1 MSRDAS
7 RIRLQLPTIDDV
19 GDGTP
24 TASTD
29 TYVCVTGNVSWSGF
43 SRDAVRSDCS
53 ETTLDAFGNLF
64 KAYIGGK
71 EIEGGELSFDADWSP
86 DVLTTTGG
94 RLLAAFY
101 SGLVGNYKLKYPAAV
116 GETAG
121 PILTIPACVIK
132 FTPMTGVMTTGDESR
147 SRCSITLKIAG
158 AMTITAA
165 A

>member
-1 MSRDAS
+1 MRDAS
-7 RIRLQLPTIDDV
+7 RIRLQLPLIDDT

-24 TASTD
+24 TNSTD
-29 TYVCVTGNVSWSGF
+29 TYVCVTGNVSWTGF

-53 ETTLDAFGNLF
+53 ETTLDAFGNLV
-64 KAYIGGK
+64 KSYIGGK
-71 EIEGGELSFDADWSP
+71 EIEMGELSFDADWSP
-86 DVLTTTGG
+86 DDFDTVGG
-94 RLLAAFY
+94 RLLAAFK

-121 PILTIPACVIK
+121 PILTIPACLTK

-158 AMTITAA
+158 DMTVTPAT
-165 A
+165 